1 MILFIYQLFMSYKL
15 TKRDLI
21 NDIIHY
27 HLKNG
32 ETYDNNTIFN
42 LSKKKL
48 FEYIIL
54 NNIPHITPDILKE
67 EIIETEKFNYYYETI
82 FHNFKKYKNINY
94 SDIKDLSFNSNS
106 NSLNDII
113 ISNNLKF
120 DNDINE
126 TKELIE
132 QLLFNIN
139 QYCISTNTLNTIEFK
154 TLPDI
159 TNFLSS
165 ISNIHK

>member
-1 MILFIYQLFMSYKL
+1 MSNKL

-21 NDIIHY
+21 NDIIYY
-27 HLKNG
+27 HMKNG
-32 ETYDNNTIFN
+32 ETYDNNTIFI

-54 NNIPHITPDILKE
+54 HNIPHITPDVLKD

-94 SDIKDLSFNSNS
+94 NDIKDLSFNSNS
-106 NSLNDII
+106 TILNDII

-120 DNDINE
+120 DNDIHQTN
-126 TKELIE
+126 ELIQ

-139 QYCISTNTLNTIEFK
+139 QYCISTNTHNNIEFK

-159 TNFLSS
+159 IHFLSS
-165 ISNIHK
+165 ISNPSK